1 MGQIRLAP
9 PPPCGAEVL
18 RLERVSFRYDDGA
31 PWVLRELDLT
41 INQGEK
47 LAIVGSN
54 GMGKTTLL
62 RLLAGQL
69 LPIEGKRVVGYKV
82 VAGYQSQEFAET
94 MELDCTAIETLRSVA
109 PDAGE
114 REIRTLLGGFGFS
127 GEAAEKVVGVLSGGE
142 KIRLAVARL
151 LIRPPNLLLLDEPT
165 THLDIESREAL
176 QAALKEYPGTVLLVS
191 HDVEFV
197 RAVAG
202 GVIAMTPPGVTR
214 YVGGYDYYKE
224 KIAQQAKAAQF
235 SSSPTEEIKSVSDS
249 KAARRER
256 AQQRQARRELT
267 KELDRKINKAEKKIA
282 EMEIERAE
290 LFAKLAATETS
301 ADDRAAAGRRLKN
314 VEFELGQVMHAW
326 EEDSLRR
333 EELLQAASQG
343 SE

>member
-1 MGQIRLAP
+1 
-9 PPPCGAEVL
+9 VL
-18 RLERVSFRYDDGA
+18 RLERVSFRYADAA
-31 PWVLRELDLT
+31 PWILRELDLT

-69 LPIEGKRVVGYKV
+69 QPVAGKRVVGHKV

-94 MELDCTAIETLRSVA
+94 MELGCTAIETLRSVA

-127 GEAAEKVVGVLSGGE
+127 GEAALKVVGVLSGGE
-142 KIRLAVARL
+142 KIRLAFARL

-176 QAALKEYPGTVLLVS
+176 QDALREYPGTVLLVS

-202 GVIAMTPPGVTR
+202 GVLAMTPPGVTR

-224 KIAQQAKAAQF
+224 KIAQQAKAAPA
-235 SSSPTEEIKSVSDS
+235 SASPAEAQKAVSDS

-256 AQQRQARRELT
+256 AQARQARRDLT
-267 KELDRKINKAEKKIA
+267 KELDRQINKAEKNIA
-282 EMEIERAE
+282 TLEAERAS
-290 LFAKLAATETS
+290 LCVQLAAAET
-301 ADDRAAAGRRLKN
+301 AAEDRAAAGRRLKN
-314 VEFELGQVMHAW
+314 VEFELGQVMHGW
-326 EEDSLRR
+326 EEASLRR
-333 EELLQAASQG
+333 EELLHTPAQPH
-343 SE
+343 E